1 MKVNKRDVKGK
12 LGLVNK
18 GKKTCL
24 GTPQCRVVEE
34 GKSEDEKQMV
44 CKDEKYGVFQGGIHW
59 SCVV

>member
-34 GKSEDEKQMV
+34 GKFGGEKKMMRAQS
-44 CKDEKYGVFQGGIHW
+44 K
-59 SCVV
+59 VVESNVGKAI